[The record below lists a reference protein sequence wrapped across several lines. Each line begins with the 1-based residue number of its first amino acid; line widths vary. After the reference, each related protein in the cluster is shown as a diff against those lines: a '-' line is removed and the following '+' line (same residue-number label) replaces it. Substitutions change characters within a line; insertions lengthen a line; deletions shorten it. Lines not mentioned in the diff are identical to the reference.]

1 MAVKVGLTEEEY
13 LRTSFPGVDSEFRDG
28 DIVERA
34 IPDVPHSTA
43 QMGSAGFF
51 LQLRKQEGLPFFPL
65 PELRHQVRPG
75 RYLIPDV
82 AVHWPNPPAEDVPA
96 HPPLIVIEVLS
107 PEDRMSDVIA
117 KFQEYVAWGV
127 PHVWLIDPRSR
138 QLSIYDRQGLHH
150 VDEFP
155 VPEANRPLRVADIF
169 D

>member
-1 MAVKVGLTEEEY
+1 MAVKVGLTEAEY

-28 DIVERA
+28 ELVERA
-34 IPDVPHSTA
+34 MPDFPHSNT
-43 QMGSAGFF
+43 QMECGGFF
-51 LQLRKQEGLPFFPL
+51 RDLRKKDGLPFYPC

-82 AVHWPNPPAEDVPA
+82 AVHWPNPPAEAVPS

-107 PEDRMSDVIA
+107 LDDRMSEVLA

-138 QLSIYDRQGLHH
+138 QLSIYDRQGLRH
-150 VDEFP
+150 VEAFP
-155 VPEANRPLRVADIF
+155 VPEANRVLGPSDIF